1 MREAKV
7 LGLEGSISGKLVSGS
22 LERHGAIDQNVGAVG
37 DLQDRRSVMFDDDQA
52 GTLA

>member
-1 MREAKV
+1 MREPKV

-37 DLQDRRSVMFDDDQA
+37 DLAGSPQRHVRR
-52 GTLA
+52 